1 VIELVLQQKERLKMY
16 KVEYAYKR
24 GTPGAS
30 AVGTRVRKT
39 LPFDDKIEADKHADW
54 LKLMGSVKVRV
65 VEEKSK

>member
-1 VIELVLQQKERLKMY
+1 MLMY

-39 LPFDDKIEADKHADW
+39 LPFEDQIEADKHAMW
-54 LKLMGSVKVRV
+54 LNLLGCVKVRV